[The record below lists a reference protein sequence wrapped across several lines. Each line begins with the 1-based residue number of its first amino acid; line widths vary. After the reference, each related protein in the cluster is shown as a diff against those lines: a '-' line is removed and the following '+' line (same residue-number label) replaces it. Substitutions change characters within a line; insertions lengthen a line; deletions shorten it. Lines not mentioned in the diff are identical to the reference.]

1 MESFQD
7 TALQMLREF
16 RKLLSN
22 TPIPIITTRFLQF
35 LALNM
40 FAIEYSRPKGK
51 LCQLLY
57 GHTNIHIYCS
67 SRNTRG
73 TGLLVYGTRMC
84 IGDGIAN
91 V

>member
-22 TPIPIITTRFLQF
+22 TPIPIITTRFLQY

-51 LCQLLY
+51 VCQCVMQTNTYLYLL
-57 GHTNIHIYCS
+57 S
-67 SRNTRG
+67 F
-73 TGLLVYGTRMC
+73 
-84 IGDGIAN
+84 
-91 V
+91 

>member
-22 TPIPIITTRFLQF
+22 TPIPIITTRFLQY

-40 FAIEYSRPKGK
+40 FAIENSRLKGMSNK
-51 LCQLLY
+51 
-57 GHTNIHIYCS
+57 IIY
-67 SRNTRG
+67 
-73 TGLLVYGTRMC
+73 
-84 IGDGIAN
+84 D
-91 V
+91 

>member
-22 TPIPIITTRFLQF
+22 TPIPIITTRFLQY

-40 FAIEYSRPKGK
+40 FAIEYSRPKGN
-51 LCQLLY
+51 LRQLLY
-57 GHTNIHIYCS
+57 GPTNIYIYCS
-67 SRNTRG
+67 SRNTR
-73 TGLLVYGTRMC
+73 
-84 IGDGIAN
+84 
-91 V
+91 

>member
-22 TPIPIITTRFLQF
+22 SPIPIITTRFLQY

-40 FAIEYSRPKGK
+40 FAIEYSRPKGNSISHNMDK
-51 LCQLLY
+51 Q
-57 GHTNIHIYCS
+57 IYFFLIF
-67 SRNTRG
+67 RKTR
-73 TGLLVYGTRMC
+73 
-84 IGDGIAN
+84 
-91 V
+91 

>member
-22 TPIPIITTRFLQF
+22 TPIPIITTKFLQY

-40 FAIEYSRPKGK
+40 FAIENSRPKGK
-51 LCQLLY
+51 HKTVYLNYMCKF
-57 GHTNIHIYCS
+57 TPFFFCS
-67 SRNTRG
+67 YTCR
-73 TGLLVYGTRMC
+73 TGLLVYST
-84 IGDGIAN
+84 
-91 V
+91 